1 MTHSST
7 SDLLAL
13 HAVRLRGFVD
23 SPGAADRFGLDPTVV
38 DEHLLDAQARGW
50 VSWSA
55 FAGTGGW
62 SLTDAGRRADEA
74 ALAQELDHVAGRL
87 TVQAVHDD
95 FLPLNTL
102 LSTAAT
108 RWQLRPTED
117 DPFAANTHDDASW
130 DVGVLADL
138 GRVEAGL
145 RDLGPRLAAVLDR
158 FAGYD
163 DRFTTAVER
172 AVREP
177 EYVTGVGV
185 DSCHAVWFELHED
198 LLATLGLPR

>member
-1 MTHSST
+1 MTHLST
-7 SDLLAL
+7 TDLLAL

-23 SPGAADRFGLDPTVV
+23 SPGAAARFGLDPAVV

-74 ALAQELDHVAGRL
+74 ALAQELDDTAARV
-87 TVQAVHDD
+87 TVQQVHDD
-95 FLPLNTL
+95 FLPLNARL
-102 LSTAAT
+102 ATAAT
-108 RWQLRPTED
+108 RWQLRPTQA
-117 DPFAANTHDDASW
+117 DPFAANAHDDPSW
-130 DVGVLADL
+130 DAGVLADL
-138 GRVEAGL
+138 ARVEAGL
-145 RDLGPRLAAVLDR
+145 RDLAPRLAAVLDR
-158 FAGYD
+158 LAGYD
-163 DRFTTAVER
+163 ERFTTALER
-172 AVREP
+172 AGREP

-198 LLATLGLPR
+198 LIATLGLTR